1 MEEVDSVLLQ
11 CTSSEK
17 MLNISHKLMN
27 GILMHAIIRLPAIL
41 MICSIVT
48 RQVEVHITVTAIET
62 YHSEIILAVLLLAAG
77 QNFLFC
83 SGIPQLD
90 LAIIAPGRQPF
101 PVE

>member
-1 MEEVDSVLLQ
+1 
-11 CTSSEK
+11 
-17 MLNISHKLMN
+17 MLT
-27 GILMHAIIRLPAIL
+27 LPAEL
-41 MICSIVT
+41 LPLT
-48 RQVEVHITVTAIET
+48 VEFQPLFHRAHIRFRSTIAQHSQHDCRSAQIIEAR
-62 YHSEIILAVLLLAAG
+62 HCAIILAVLLLAAG